1 MPSSSWQVNMFHNL
15 LSLFYPVVL
24 LLLFKKKSKTNRSA
38 PVFNSIMFSYLMIW
52 EWFVLCCT
60 TSMLNIIYSV
70 YLDDECSRHGIGCCR
85 WRHHF
90 LDLIRVEKR
99 FLNQMR
105 MMTLSSFHWITLET
119 RTDAGVD
126 YFVQSPHHLDAEKKL
141 HSCCCCCISRRAWIE
156 RDDVKFNDK
165 KKTQTD
171 RKVAIRFGIFVV
183 ML

>member
-1 MPSSSWQVNMFHNL
+1 MLYDVRM
-15 LSLFYPVVL
+15 Y
-24 LLLFKKKSKTNRSA
+24 A
-38 PVFNSIMFSYLMIW
+38 
-52 EWFVLCCT
+52 
-60 TSMLNIIYSV
+60 MLNIIYSV

-165 KKTQTD
+165 KKNPN
-171 RKVAIRFGIFVV
+171 RPKSCNSFWGFCCNVVIVAGWWKETHPSFFLVVALRLSLIYFSFV
-183 ML
+183 